1 MELWVSALAALLT
14 TAAFVPQ
21 ALHII
26 RHRETKAISLV
37 MYVAFASGVALWLV
51 FGVLIGNWAIII
63 SNAITLVLTL
73 AIVGN
78 EDPLRVGV
86 QSPKRISLLWPHG
99 KDDRPGPQPSRH
111 QIEMPVLRA
120 RGPFDARRGEA
131 EAAIRLPLLRRR
143 LRRARGCGLGR
154 AARAQDLAQACRLAA
169 SRSAPAT
176 HPRSALSALSAR
188 HP

>member
-1 MELWVSALAALLT
+1 MELWVSALAAVLT

-73 AIVGN
+73 AIVGM
-78 EDPLRVGV
+78 
-86 QSPKRISLLWPHG
+86 K
-99 KDDRPGPQPSRH
+99 
-111 QIEMPVLRA
+111 
-120 RGPFDARRGEA
+120 
-131 EAAIRLPLLRRR
+131 IRY
-143 LRRARGCGLGR
+143 G
-154 AARAQDLAQACRLAA
+154 
-169 SRSAPAT
+169 
-176 HPRSALSALSAR
+176 
-188 HP
+188 